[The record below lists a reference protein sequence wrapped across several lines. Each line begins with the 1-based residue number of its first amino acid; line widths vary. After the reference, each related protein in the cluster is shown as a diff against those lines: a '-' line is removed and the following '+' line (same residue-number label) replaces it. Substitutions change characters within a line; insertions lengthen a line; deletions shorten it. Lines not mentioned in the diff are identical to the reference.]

1 MCRLKNPSKRNEI
14 KCKVKTCKKRLLKLT
29 RAREAN
35 HLNKFFIENKS
46 NLFKTWEGIREIINI
61 SKKGNK
67 VINCI

>member
-14 KCKVKTCKKRLLKLT
+14 KCNVKTYKKRLLNLT

>member
-46 NLFKTWEGIREIINI
+46 NLFKT
-61 SKKGNK
+61 
-67 VINCI
+67 